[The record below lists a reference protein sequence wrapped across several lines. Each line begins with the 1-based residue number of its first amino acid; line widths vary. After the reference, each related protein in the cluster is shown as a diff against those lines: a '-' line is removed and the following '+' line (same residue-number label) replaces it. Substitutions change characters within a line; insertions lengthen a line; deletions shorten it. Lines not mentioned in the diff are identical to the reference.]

1 MTGENREKWLVSYP
15 DDGNSVCFE
24 MEDMSFWYQ
33 HRNECLV
40 AAMKA
45 NDFPKEFLD
54 IGGGNGITALA
65 MQNAGYEVTLVEPY
79 PSGIENAKKR
89 GIRSTIQS
97 TLEEYVAQE
106 IGTAPAAGF
115 FDVMEHIE
123 DDRTFLENINRL
135 LTPDGRI
142 MLTVPAFQRLW
153 SENDVQ
159 LGHFRRYTLGQ
170 LSALLEEAGFR
181 VTYATYFFSLVWAP
195 MWLARVL
202 PEKFGIKT
210 DNTPG
215 KKRNEHMAGRPVTA
229 RLLMRVLGWEVNAI
243 SSKTKIPF
251 GTSCLIVAQK
261 TRAL

>member
-1 MTGENREKWLVSYP
+1 MIEENREKWLVSYP

-33 HRNECLV
+33 HRNACLV
-40 AAMKA
+40 EAMKA
-45 NDFPKEFLD
+45 NGFPKDFLD

-65 MQNAGYEVTLVEPY
+65 MQNAGYDVTLVEPY
-79 PSGIENAKKR
+79 ATGVENARKR
-89 GIRSTIQS
+89 GIRSTMQS
-97 TLEEYVAQE
+97 TLEEYVAHVN
-106 IGTAPAAGF
+106 GTAPAAGF

-123 DDRTFLENINRL
+123 DDKSFLENINRL

-142 MLTVPAFQRLW
+142 MLTVPAFQSLW

-159 LGHFRRYTLGQ
+159 LGHFRRYTLRQ
-170 LSALLEEAGFR
+170 LSALLAEAGFR
-181 VTYATYFFSLVWAP
+181 VTHATYFFSLVWAP

-202 PEKFGIKT
+202 PEKFGIKKN
-210 DNTPG
+210 NTPE
-215 KKRNEHMAGRPVTA
+215 KKRNEHMAGRPYTA
-229 RLLMRVLGWEVNAI
+229 RLLRRLLGWEVKAI
-243 SSKTKIPF
+243 RTKTKIPF

>member
-40 AAMKA
+40 ATLQA

-65 MQNAGYEVTLVEPY
+65 MQNAGYDVTLVEPY
-79 PSGIENAKKR
+79 YTGIENAKKR

-97 TLEEYVAQE
+97 TLEEYVLQTD
-106 IGTAPAAGF
+106 GTAPAAGF

-123 DDRTFLENINRL
+123 DDKSFLENINRL

-142 MLTVPAFQRLW
+142 MLTVPAFQSLW

-170 LSALLEEAGFR
+170 LSSLLAGAGFR
-181 VTYATYFFSLVWAP
+181 VTYASYFFSLVWAP

-202 PEKFGIKT
+202 PEKFGIKK

-215 KKRNEHMAGRPVTA
+215 KKRREHMAGRPGTA
-229 RLLMRVLGWEVNAI
+229 RLLRRLLSWEADAI
-243 SSKTKIPF
+243 RRKTKIPF

-261 TRAL
+261 TSAL

>member
-1 MTGENREKWLVSYP
+1 MIEDNREKWLVSYP

-40 AAMKA
+40 ETMKA
-45 NDFPKEFLD
+45 NRFPHEFLD

-65 MQNAGYEVTLVEPY
+65 MQNAGYAVTLVEPY
-79 PSGIENAKKR
+79 GTGVENARKR

-97 TLEEYVAQE
+97 TLEDYIAQAD
-106 IGTAPAAGF
+106 GAAPAAGF
-115 FDVMEHIE
+115 FDVMEHIA
-123 DDRTFLENINRL
+123 DDKSFLKNINRL
-135 LTPDGRI
+135 LAPDGQI
-142 MLTVPAFQRLW
+142 MLTVPAFQSLW

-159 LGHFRRYTLGQ
+159 LGHFRRYTLGR
-170 LSALLEEAGFR
+170 LSGLLTETGFR

-202 PEKFGIKT
+202 PEKFGIKKN
-210 DNTPG
+210 NTPE
-215 KKRNEHMAGRPVTA
+215 KKRNEHMAGRPATA
-229 RLLMRVLGWEVNAI
+229 RLLRSLLGWEVNAI
-243 SSKTKIPF
+243 RSKVRIPF

-261 TRAL
+261 TRDL

>member
-1 MTGENREKWLVSYP
+1 MTGDNREKWLVSYP

-24 MEDMSFWYQ
+24 MEDISFWYQ

-40 AAMKA
+40 ATMQA

-97 TLEEYVAQE
+97 TLEEYVAQ
-106 IGTAPAAGF
+106 GVGVAPAAGF

-123 DDRTFLENINRL
+123 DDQAFLENINRL
-135 LTPDGRI
+135 LTHEGRI
-142 MLTVPAFQRLW
+142 MLTVPAFQSLW

-170 LSALLEEAGFR
+170 LSTLLEKTGFR

-202 PEKFGIKT
+202 PEKFGIKKN
-210 DNTPG
+210 NTAD
-215 KKRNEHMAGRPVTA
+215 KKRNEHMAGRPATA
-229 RLLMRVLGWEVNAI
+229 RLLMRLLGWEINAI
-243 SSKTKIPF
+243 RNKTRIPF

>member
-1 MTGENREKWLVSYP
+1 MIEENREKWLVSYP

-40 AAMKA
+40 ETMKA
-45 NDFPKEFLD
+45 NSFPKEFLD

-79 PSGIENAKKR
+79 TAGIANARKR

-97 TLEEYVAQE
+97 TLEEYAAQVS
-106 IGTAPAAGF
+106 GTAPAAGF

-123 DDRTFLENINRL
+123 DDQTFLENINRL

-142 MLTVPAFQRLW
+142 MLTVPAFQSLW

-159 LGHFRRYTLGQ
+159 LGHFRRYTLTQ
-170 LSALLEEAGFR
+170 LSDLLAKAGFR

-202 PEKFGIKT
+202 PEKFGIKK

-215 KKRNEHMAGRPVTA
+215 KKRNEHMAGRPTTA
-229 RLLMRVLGWEVNAI
+229 RLLRRLLSWEVKAI
-243 SSKTKIPF
+243 RNKTKIPL

-261 TRAL
+261 TSAL